1 MAHGRTGGRIASLN
15 DNLEK
20 GEMQMEEKVLSAMK
34 KAGKPVRPGDIAK
47 MIGEES
53 KSVSKVISDL
63 KKKGKVISPKR
74 CYYSL
79 GD

>member
-1 MAHGRTGGRIASLN
+1 M
-15 DNLEK
+15 EK
-20 GEMQMEEKVLSAMK
+20 KVLNAMK

-79 GD
+79 DEG

>member
-1 MAHGRTGGRIASLN
+1 MEKKILN
-15 DNLEK
+15 
-20 GEMQMEEKVLSAMK
+20 AMK
-34 KAGKPVRPGDIAK
+34 KAGKPVRPGDVAK

-53 KSVSKVISDL
+53 KSVSKVIADL